1 MNRKVILASASPRRK
16 ELLQYVVPEFDIVP
30 ADIDETVPE
39 DIPAEESAEFLSVKK
54 ASFISEKYPESIV
67 IGCDTVVVIGGEILG
82 KPSDEDEAARMLQKL
97 SGRTHEVITG
107 VCLAYGELRE
117 SFSCRTMVKFYP
129 LSKEEIAGYI
139 ATGEPMDKAG
149 AYGIQGKGCLLAES
163 VNGDFFNVVGLPVSM
178 LKRRL
183 ETFCDGILSDV

>member
-1 MNRKVILASASPRRK
+1 MDRKIILASASPRRK
-16 ELLQYVVPEFDIVP
+16 ELLQYIVPEFDIVP
-30 ADIDETVPE
+30 ADIDETVPGNV
-39 DIPAEESAEFLSVKK
+39 PAEESAEFLAVKK

-82 KPSDEDEAARMLQKL
+82 KPSDTSAAEKMLKKL
-97 SGRTHEVITG
+97 SGRTHSVITG
-107 VCLAYGELRE
+107 VCISYGRLTD
-117 SFSCRTMVKFYP
+117 SFSCRTLVRFYP
-129 LSKEEIAGYI
+129 LSEEEIAGYI

-183 ETFCDGILSDV
+183 EAFCTGILS